1 MIEQVDSDESHDM
14 LKYFLDDYKSEKPK
28 SFFNVNIMYSD
39 SQAILIG
46 ATFVPTGTFV
56 WRNSHA
62 NQESGIQ
69 SPAP

>member
-1 MIEQVDSDESHDM
+1 M

-46 ATFVPTGTFV
+46 ATYVHVPTGTFA
-56 WRNSHA
+56 WRNSPA

-69 SPAP
+69 YLAP